1 MASVFCWHGST
12 FKHCHLTK
20 VKPSYKDFNSKAK
33 RQECTKDPTGYHF
46 CRTFLRIRVEG
57 GKPQFSHLK
66 MFVPI
71 KGKSWFIFMKY
82 YQYALKFTAFLSCF
96 TPNHC
101 FMGLLGPSKYSTV
114 ANKQDVRG
122 RKDSFRT
129 MENCCPFPETRMVWS
144 EGNQTA

>member
-12 FKHCHLTK
+12 FKHCHLTE
-20 VKPSYKDFNSKAK
+20 VKPSDKDFNSKAK
-33 RQECTKDPTGYHF
+33 RQECTKDSTGYHL
-46 CRTFLRIRVEG
+46 CRTFLRIRVEQ
-57 GKPQFSHLK
+57 GKTTILPLEN
-66 MFVPI
+66 VCPI

-82 YQYALKFTAFLSCF
+82 YQYALKVTAFLNCL

-122 RKDSFRT
+122 RKDSLRT
-129 MENCCPFPETRMVWS
+129 MENCCLFPATRMVWS
-144 EGNQTA
+144 EGNWKA